1 MRVVIVEDN
10 AIYREEL
17 INCLNQEAQTVEIVG
32 ITDNG
37 AEGLAVI
44 KRVRPDVV
52 FTDIR
57 MPEMDGF
64 EMIEAIRR
72 ENIFC
77 KIVVVSSCPEFV
89 YAKRAMQLGVSDYL
103 LKPVKLPEI
112 RPVLRRLEEELKDR
126 DRWEH
131 LLNLEYIF
139 LNAITGQI
147 REDEQMETLV
157 KKRYGIDIHERI
169 AVLGIGMGS
178 NYDEYKEYV
187 SRMLKELQKY
197 NEGFCVYP
205 MELYGR
211 HSFVALIYHMKN
223 EIAVY
228 RYLEQNIIPILG
240 REVRGRLVCSWAV
253 SDGFRNMHETI
264 QKLDRIAEWNLI
276 LEKGTLICEEK
287 ILKIKLH
294 PFKYPVELER
304 EAKEALA
311 ARDLKRF
318 KDIFKRYRAYC
329 RELQCTPQEAKE
341 GCIRIAL
348 VLIQMASEEGAVE
361 AQLKGQRFLRGIS
374 RANGWTDIE
383 EKVESFFKYLTV
395 KEGTGEAI
403 SLLIQKA
410 LEYIREYYEQGITL
424 EEIAERL
431 HVTEEY
437 LSGQFRKETGRTFT
451 ETIRKYRIE
460 NVKKL
465 LTTTTYKLNQIAE
478 LVGYSDPK
486 YMSRVF
492 KEETGILPLEYRK
505 RNG

>member
-10 AIYREEL
+10 AIYKEEL
-17 INCLNQEAQTVEIVG
+17 INCLNQEMQAVEIVG

-37 AEGLAVI
+37 ADGLAVI
-44 KRVRPDVV
+44 EKLRPDII

-103 LKPVKLPEI
+103 LKPVKMSEI
-112 RPVLRRLEEELKDR
+112 RTVLRRLEDELRDR
-126 DRWEH
+126 DRWNH

-147 REDEQMETLV
+147 QEDERTEALI
-157 KKRYGIDIHERI
+157 KERYGIDVHERI

-178 NYDEYKEYV
+178 NYEEYKSYV
-187 SRMLKELQKY
+187 SRMLHELQEY
-197 NEGFCVYP
+197 NETFCVYP
-205 MELYGR
+205 MELFAS
-211 HSFVALIYHMKN
+211 HSFVALIYHM
-223 EIAVY
+223 EDEQATY
-228 RYLEQNIIPILG
+228 QYLEQNIIPALG
-240 REVRGRLVCSWAV
+240 KEVRGRMVCSWAV
-253 SDGFRNMHETI
+253 SDGFRNMHETV
-264 QKLDRIAEWNLI
+264 QKMDRIAEWNLI

-287 ILKIKLH
+287 ILKMKLH
-294 PFKYPVELER
+294 PFKYPVEMEKD
-304 EAKEALA
+304 AKEALA
-311 ARDLKRF
+311 FRDLKRF
-318 KDIFKRYRAYC
+318 KEIFSRYRTYC

-341 GCIRIAL
+341 GCIRVAL
-348 VLIQMASEEGAVE
+348 VLIQMAAEDGAVE

-395 KEGTGEAI
+395 REEDGEKI

-410 LEYIREYYEQGITL
+410 LEYIREYYDQGITL

-465 LTTTTYKLNQIAE
+465 LTTTTYKLNEIAE
-478 LVGYSDPK
+478 MVGYSDPK
-486 YMSRVF
+486 YMSRAF

-505 RNG
+505 KNG

>member
-10 AIYREEL
+10 AIYKEEL
-17 INCLNQEAQTVEIVG
+17 INCLNQEAQAVEIVG

-37 AEGLAVI
+37 ADGLAVI
-44 KRVRPDVV
+44 EKVRPDVV

-72 ENIFC
+72 KKLSC
-77 KIVVVSSCPEFV
+77 KIVIVSSCPEFV

-103 LKPVKLPEI
+103 LKPVKMCEI
-112 RPVLRRLEEELKDR
+112 RPALRRLEEELKDQ

-147 REDEQMETLV
+147 REDEQMEDFV
-157 KKRYGIDIHERI
+157 KERYGIDVHERI
-169 AVLGIGMGS
+169 GVLGIGMGS
-178 NYDEYKEYV
+178 NYDEYKAYV
-187 SRMLKELQKY
+187 KRTLKELQKY

-205 MELYGR
+205 MEFYGR
-211 HSFVALIYHMKN
+211 RSFVALIYHMEN
-223 EIAVY
+223 EKAVCQ
-228 RYLEQNIIPILG
+228 YLEQNIIPVLG
-240 REVRGRLVCSWAV
+240 KEVKGRMVCNWAV
-253 SDGFRNMHETI
+253 SDGFRNMHETV

-287 ILKIKLH
+287 ILTIKLH
-294 PFKYPVELER
+294 PFKYPIELEK
-304 EAKEALA
+304 EAKDALA
-311 ARDLKRF
+311 SRDLKRF
-318 KDIFKRYRAYC
+318 KDIFRRYRAYC

-383 EKVESFFKYLTV
+383 EKVESFFKYLTI
-395 KEGTGEAI
+395 KEGAGEEI

-410 LEYIREYYEQGITL
+410 LEYIREYYDQGITL

-478 LVGYSDPK
+478 MVGYSDPK

>member
-10 AIYREEL
+10 AIYKEEL
-17 INCLNQEAQTVEIVG
+17 INCLNQEAQAVEIVG

-37 AEGLAVI
+37 ADGLAVI
-44 KRVRPDVV
+44 EKVRPDVV

-72 ENIFC
+72 KNIFC

-103 LKPVKLPEI
+103 LKPVKMSEI
-112 RPVLRRLEEELKDR
+112 RMVLRRMEEELRDR
-126 DRWEH
+126 DRWVH
-131 LLNLEYIF
+131 LLNLEYVF

-147 REDEQMETLV
+147 KEDERMEALI
-157 KKRYGIDIHERI
+157 KERYGINVHERI

-178 NYDEYKEYV
+178 NYEEYKEYV
-187 SRMLKELQKY
+187 SRTLHELQEY
-197 NEGFCVYP
+197 NESFCVYP
-205 MELYGR
+205 MELAAR
-211 HSFVALIYHMKN
+211 HSFVALIYHMEDEK
-223 EIAVY
+223 ATY
-228 RYLEQNIIPILG
+228 QYLEQNIIPILG
-240 REVRGRLVCSWAV
+240 KEVRGRMVCSWGV
-253 SDGFRNMHETI
+253 SDGFRNMHETV
-264 QKLDRIAEWNLI
+264 QGLDRIEEWNLI

-287 ILKIKLH
+287 IRAIRLH
-294 PFKYPVELER
+294 PFKYPVELEK
-304 EAKEALA
+304 EAKDALDA
-311 ARDLKRF
+311 GDLQKF
-318 KDIFKRYRAYC
+318 QEVFSRYRAYC
-329 RELQCTPQEAKE
+329 RALPCTPQEAKE
-341 GCIRIAL
+341 GCIRVAL
-348 VLIQMASEEGAVE
+348 ALIQMAAEAGAVE
-361 AQLKGQRFLRGIS
+361 VQLKGQGFLRRIS

-383 EKVESFFKYLTV
+383 EKVETFFEYLIDR
-395 KEGTGEAI
+395 EGDGEGI

-410 LEYIREYYEQGITL
+410 LEYIREYYDQGITL

-431 HVTEEY
+431 RVTEEY
-437 LSGQFRKETGRTFT
+437 LSGQFRKETGRTFS
-451 ETIRKYRIE
+451 EIIRSYRIE

-478 LVGYSDPK
+478 MVGYADPK

>member
-10 AIYREEL
+10 AIYKEEL
-17 INCLNQEAQTVEIVG
+17 INCLNEEAQAVEIVG

-37 AEGLAVI
+37 VDGLAMI
-44 KRVRPDVV
+44 EKLRPEVV

-72 ENIFC
+72 KHIFC

-103 LKPVKLPEI
+103 LKPVKLYEI
-112 RPVLRRLEEELKDR
+112 RAVLRRLEEELKDR

-147 REDEQMETLV
+147 REDERMEILI
-157 KKRYGIDIHERI
+157 KERYDIDACERI

-178 NYDEYKEYV
+178 NYEEYKEYV
-187 SRMLKELQKY
+187 NRTLHELQEY
-197 NEGFCVYP
+197 NESFCVYP
-205 MELYGR
+205 IELSGR
-211 HSFVALIYHMKN
+211 RGFVALIYHMKD
-223 EIAVY
+223 ERATY
-228 RYLEQNIIPILG
+228 QYLEQNIIPILG
-240 REVRGRLVCSWAV
+240 KEVRGRMVCIWGV
-253 SDGFRNMHETI
+253 SDGFRNMRETV
-264 QKLDRIAEWNLI
+264 QTLDRIAEWNLI
-276 LEKGTLICEEK
+276 LKKGSLICEEK
-287 ILKIKLH
+287 IHRIRLH
-294 PFKYPVELER
+294 PFKYPVDLEK

-311 ARDLKRF
+311 EKNLAGF
-318 KDIFKRYRAYC
+318 KETFVRYRAYC
-329 RELQCTPQEAKE
+329 RKLPCTPQEAKE

-348 VLIQMASEEGAVE
+348 ELIHIATESGAVE
-361 AQLKGQRFLRGIS
+361 AKLKGQKFLRGIS

-383 EKVESFFKYLTV
+383 EKVESFFEYLTK
-395 KEGTGEAI
+395 KEGEGEEN

-410 LEYIREYYEQGITL
+410 LEYIREYYDQGITL

-437 LSGQFRKETGRTFT
+437 LSSRFRKETGKTFT
-451 ETIRKYRIE
+451 EIIKNYRID
-460 NVKKL
+460 NIKKL

-478 LVGYSDPK
+478 LVGYADPK

-492 KEETGILPLEYRK
+492 KEETGILPMEYRK